1 MEREAIVEARR
12 EAERLMATAKVEL
25 KAAYEARQEAADARE
40 AVQRVQQAVEAQVDA
55 AKMAESSQRGGG
67 QVSCGGGGTGER
79 RTDHSPSYD
88 GDRGHRG
95 STR

>member
-55 AKMAESSQRGGG
+55 AKVKWRKQPK
-67 QVSCGGGGTGER
+67 R
-79 RTDHSPSYD
+79 RRPSLMRRRRH
-88 GDRGHRG
+88 GRAPNR
-95 STR
+95 S